1 MSTKPVVL
9 SGIQPSGQLGIG
21 NYLGA
26 LKNWI
31 PMQDDYDCVF
41 LVVDL
46 HALTVP
52 QVPAEL
58 RKRCLSFVAQYI
70 ACGIDPQR
78 STIVIQS
85 HIPQHAELSWVLTT
99 MTNMGELNRMTQFKD
114 KSKQHNTNINAGLFT
129 YPILMAAD
137 ILLYQANAV
146 PVGADQKQHLELA
159 RDLAARFNHRYS
171 ETFVV
176 PEPFIPKVGARIMSL
191 QNPTKKMS
199 KSDANPNSFVSL
211 LDPPNVIQKKLKR
224 AVTDSGTEIRFDV
237 ENKPGVSNLLT
248 IHSAF
253 SGQTIEQLE
262 SHFAGK
268 MYGHLKVECAEVII
282 EGLRP
287 IQQRYNELMTD
298 KKQLENI
305 LADGANEAFRRARK
319 TMSKV
324 YKKVGFLAPK
334 RK

>member
-58 RKRCLSFVAQYI
+58 RQRCLSFAAQYI
-70 ACGIDPQR
+70 ACGIDPQK

-99 MTNMGELNRMTQFKD
+99 MTHMGELNRMTQFKD

-159 RDLAARFNHRYS
+159 RDLATRFNHRYS
-171 ETFVV
+171 QTFVV

-199 KSDANPNSFVSL
+199 KSDSNANSFVSL
-211 LDPPNVIQKKLKR
+211 LDPPSVIQKKLKR

-262 SHFAGK
+262 EHFTGK

-282 EGLRP
+282 EGLKP
-287 IQQRYNELMTD
+287 IQQRYTELMTD

-324 YKKVGFLAPK
+324 YKKVGLLAPK